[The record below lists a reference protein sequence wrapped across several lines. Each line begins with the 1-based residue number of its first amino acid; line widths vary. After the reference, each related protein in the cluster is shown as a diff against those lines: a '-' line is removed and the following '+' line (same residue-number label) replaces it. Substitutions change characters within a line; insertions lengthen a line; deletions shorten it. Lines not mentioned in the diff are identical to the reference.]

1 MGDKSF
7 VRERR
12 YLVAKLSDVSSALSR
27 DEIGQLESI
36 MAKVALHRE
45 KQGRPQLE
53 CVVVERDW
61 PIHDDVWILIES
73 IAGN

>member
-1 MGDKSF
+1 MGGKSF

-53 CVVVERDW
+53 CVVVESDW
-61 PIHDDVWILIES
+61 PIHDDAWRLVES